1 MGCYLGE
8 LRHKEEWFKGE
19 HQPLITPSTWEAVQ
33 SILKTSPRTRGNNSR
48 ATIPFLLKGII
59 EGADGRAMTAA
70 WTRKGAGVVY
80 RYYIHTR
87 ENKEHA
93 GASGLPRV
101 PAIQLEATVIEQ
113 LRLILRA
120 PDLKTRVASL
130 VTDMDPGVDEAKVC
144 IAMLQIDKVW
154 DQLFPAEQERI
165 VRLLIKK
172 VVFSPDSLELQ
183 LRPNGLE
190 RLAAE
195 LKLPTANAEEVV
207 A

>member
-1 MGCYLGE
+1 
-8 LRHKEEWFKGE
+8 
-19 HQPLITPSTWEAVQ
+19 
-33 SILKTSPRTRGNNSR
+33 
-48 ATIPFLLKGII
+48 
-59 EGADGRAMTAA
+59 MTAA
-70 WTRKGAGVVY
+70 WTRKGGGKLY
-80 RYYIHTR
+80 RYYVHTR

-101 PAIQLEATVIEQ
+101 PAIQLEANVVEQ
-113 LRLILRA
+113 LRLVLRA
-120 PDLKTRVASL
+120 PDLKSRVAKMMMQ
-130 VTDMDPGVDEAKVC
+130 VNAGVDEAKVC
-144 IAMLQIDKVW
+144 VAMLQIDKVW

-172 VVFSPDSLELQ
+172 VVFTPHNLELQ

-195 LKLPTANAEEVV
+195 LKLPTPAANAKEVV